1 MDPAQKD
8 DTTMTTTIYTETR
21 FVIANAAGRPAD
33 DLGGSPIF
41 ASEAAAEEAV
51 ESLAASG
58 FDMDDYSVR
67 ELTTDDLTGDER
79 DAMLAAVRD
88 EGEAAAR
95 QELAAWGDVPAATWA
110 ALDAL
115 LVERFGVVI
124 ARGRGGDDVC
134 KAHRLAHKLRDPKF
148 YTARTKR
155 AVNSGGAL

>member
-1 MDPAQKD
+1 MK
-8 DTTMTTTIYTETR
+8 TTETYTETR

-95 QELAAWGDVPAATWA
+95 QELAACGSLAAWGDVPAATWA

-134 KAHRLAHKLRDPKF
+134 KA
-148 YTARTKR
+148 YR
-155 AVNSGGAL
+155 AGREAVAD

>member
-1 MDPAQKD
+1 MK
-8 DTTMTTTIYTETR
+8 TTETYTETR

-95 QELAAWGDVPAATWA
+95 QELAACDSLAAWGDVPAATWA
-110 ALDAL
+110 ALDDMLAT
-115 LVERFGVVI
+115 RFGVVL
-124 ARGRGGDDVC
+124 ASGRGGDDV
-134 KAHRLAHKLRDPKF
+134 LRA
-148 YTARTKR
+148 YR
-155 AVNSGGAL
+155 ASRESIGA